1 MRRFAFASILTFF
14 ACTFG
19 CAHAVTE
26 GRKIDSAK
34 VGGLKIDQPKA
45 EVVRS
50 FGDPRKIEILPS
62 GELKYIYRYY
72 SRTPH
77 WFTPNEEEKQDL
89 EIVFKEDAVQSF
101 KYRTTESEPTVRSNA
116 LYPH

>member
-1 MRRFAFASILTFF
+1 MVKVLILVILLAFPL
-14 ACTFG
+14 G
-19 CAHAVTE
+19 CGHPLTE

-34 VGGLKIDQPKA
+34 FGGLKIDQPKA

-101 KYRTTESEPTVRSNA
+101 KYRTTESDPAVRSNA
-116 LYPH
+116 VYPH